1 MTNRLTRYQSNRTNI
16 SRSKKTQHALSKC
29 ITKSRK
35 TNENLQ
41 KGVNVLQEEEKALDE
56 EIIDLGKRVD
66 MKQEELH
73 VSDGN

>member
-1 MTNRLTRYQSNRTNI
+1 M
-16 SRSKKTQHALSKC
+16 SKC
-29 ITKSRK
+29 ITESRK

-73 VSDGN
+73 VSVK